1 MLRFLLNAIIAGSLM
16 SALAWAQAG
25 ILAPGAKLE
34 KLAGGF
40 SFTEGPAADREGNV
54 YFTDQPNDKIL
65 KWSNEGKLS
74 VFMQPSGRSN
84 GMNFDRKGNLI
95 SCADENNQLWLID
108 PSGKKEVLVKDYEGR
123 LLNGPNDVYVR
134 PDGGFYLSD
143 PYYQRPW
150 WKHSSMPQDK
160 QCVYFLFPDRKKL
173 IRVADDLVQPNGLIG
188 TPDGKQLYV
197 ADIGANKTYRYDVQK
212 DGTLTGKQLF
222 CALGSDG
229 MTIDSEGNLFLTGK
243 GVTVFNREGKQIE
256 HIDVPEPWTANVCFG
271 GKDRQTLF
279 ITASKGFYSIRMK
292 TKGAYAPGK

>member
-1 MLRFLLNAIIAGSLM
+1 MLRVLLNAIIAGSLM

-65 KWSNEGKLS
+65 KWSIDGKLS

-108 PSGKKEVLVKDYEGR
+108 PSGKKEVIVKDFEGK

-150 WKHSSMPQDK
+150 WKHTAMPQDK
-160 QCVYFLFPDRKKL
+160 QCVYFLSADRKKL

-197 ADIGANKTYRYDVQK
+197 ADIGANKTYRYDMQK
-212 DGTLTGKQLF
+212 DGALTGKQLF

-229 MTIDSEGNLFLTGK
+229 MTIDGDGNLFLTGK
-243 GVTVFNREGKQIE
+243 GVTIFDKEGKQIE
-256 HIDVPEPWTANVCFG
+256 RIDVPEPWTANVCFG

-292 TKGAYAPGK
+292 TKGAYIPGK